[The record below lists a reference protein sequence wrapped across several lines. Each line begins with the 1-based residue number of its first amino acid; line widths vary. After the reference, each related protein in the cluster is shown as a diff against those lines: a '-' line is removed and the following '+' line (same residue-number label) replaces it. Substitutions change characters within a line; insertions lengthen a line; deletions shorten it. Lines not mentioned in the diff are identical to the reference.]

1 MQSKWKETPNA
12 LQNNALIIIRRHS
25 VQALLSTPQKTRAEP
40 WAEAEIQKSLI
51 WSHLGSWCL
60 AAQGWAKPHCRG
72 TLRDLAKVSPPQG
85 LGIKGVTGTS
95 TLNISAHWQIGFPWE
110 NIICFTGRRKK
121 KKTQT
126 NQMFFKLFCMRSE
139 VVKLGTFSSA
149 LEDLLSSSTWE
160 CSTQLSSSLVSLGIS
175 NARSCPGN
183 NFPSPVLSCSGLFS
197 VWDTLLGF
205 LHSSGLGC
213 FHSLS
218 SSFVSVVPSPCF
230 PSPLGFFYNS
240 RKAVPNY
247 PKYTGEI
254 KVLTQNG
261 EFILYPVVS
270 SFPPASSFA
279 HRSHS

>member
-95 TLNISAHWQIGFPWE
+95 TLNFCSLTNWFSLRKYNSFHWK
-110 NIICFTGRRKK
+110 KK

-160 CSTQLSSSLVSLGIS
+160 CSTQLSSSLAPLGIS

-218 SSFVSVVPSPCF
+218 FSFMSALPSPCF

-261 EFILYPVVS
+261 EFMSYPVIS
-270 SFPPASSFA
+270 SSSPSPSFFIC
-279 HRSHS
+279 S